1 MWTRQKNHIA
11 RNYSQVTPS
20 RLGRTRSQR
29 TTNADQATSG
39 LERKILVRQ
48 SSTRRG
54 GDIQP
59 TVEIHVR
66 VVTSRTLGD
75 FERLVQQLVEPTR
88 EFTELCQ
95 LKPKRLAIALD
106 VR

>member
-1 MWTRQKNHIA
+1 MKSRDRLGESGLGIAIGTRQKNHIA

-20 RLGRTRSQR
+20 RLGRTRSQG
-29 TTNADQATSG
+29 TTNAGQATSG

-66 VVTSRTLGD
+66 VVASSPFGD
-75 FERLVQQLVEPTR
+75 LKRHVE
-88 EFTELCQ
+88 
-95 LKPKRLAIALD
+95 
-106 VR
+106 